1 LLNVG
6 RFDNRYTKL
15 SVRFTWTSDGP
26 INQRKRRSTPGSRHG
41 VAVQVP
47 AFFFRVGAGM
57 SLYQTSRTLG
67 AAALVAATTMLGA
80 CGGGGSSSSS
90 ATNSNVLRLSTAVQS
105 EPVAKYAGAVGILAG
120 PGVASIYTSVVQSLL
135 TGVTSNAANT
145 TKVCPTS
152 GSIGLATQS
161 AGSTG
166 LQSGETG
173 TVTFNQCVGQV
184 SAPGVSDSASITGSM
199 TVQVQS
205 AQGTVGS
212 TTANWSY
219 TAVET
224 ANALTL
230 TSSNGTTVLNG
241 TVTYS
246 MSYNAAT
253 GVTTT
258 TASAPTVTLGITQA
272 AASGNVTG
280 TITISSLAYSRMHGT
295 DPTSDTVSTSGSIN
309 VQASNAVMSFD
320 VSTPTAV
327 VVSDGSVEGGE
338 IQLSSG
344 SAVETISAASASSV
358 NIVVTAGGQSGSYTE
373 TVESLRALIGG

>member
-1 LLNVG
+1 
-6 RFDNRYTKL
+6 
-15 SVRFTWTSDGP
+15 
-26 INQRKRRSTPGSRHG
+26 
-41 VAVQVP
+41 
-47 AFFFRVGAGM
+47 
-57 SLYQTSRTLG
+57 
-67 AAALVAATTMLGA
+67 
-80 CGGGGSSSSS
+80 
-90 ATNSNVLRLSTAVQS
+90 
-105 EPVAKYAGAVGILAG
+105 VGILAG

-161 AGSTG
+161 AGSSG
-166 LQSGETG
+166 LQTGESA

-184 SAPGVSDSASITGSM
+184 SAPGVSESASITGTMS
-199 TVQVQS
+199 VQVQS

-212 TTANWSY
+212 TTTNWSY

-224 ANALTL
+224 ANGLTL

-272 AASGNVTG
+272 AAGGNVTG
-280 TITISSLAYSRMHGT
+280 TITVTSLAYSRQHAT
-295 DPTSDTVSTSGSIN
+295 DPTTSDTVSTSGSIN
-309 VQASNAVMSFD
+309 VQASNAMISFD

-327 VVSDGSVEGGE
+327 VVSDGNVEGGE
-338 IQLSSG
+338 IQLTSG
-344 SAVETISAASASSV
+344 STVETISPASTSSV
-358 NIVVTAGGQSGSYTE
+358 NIVVTAGGQSGSYSE
-373 TVESLRALIGG
+373 TVASLRQLIGS